1 MVAKSSLLFPTF
13 FSTGAVKRS
22 RKLVPE
28 REEGEVRITER
39 YRNRF
44 IRGGM
49 CVSVCVCVCV
59 YSCTCVH
66 HECQ

>member
-28 REEGEVRITER
+28 REEREESD
-39 YRNRF
+39 RNKFSRVCV
-44 IRGGM
+44 
-49 CVSVCVCVCV
+49 CVSVCVV
-59 YSCTCVH
+59 
-66 HECQ
+66 QRFL